1 MSRYYIRDVSTG
13 HLMRTTE
20 PKYDWVFELEEATC
34 YLSYGEAQIDAKKL
48 RDVGLWVSAV
58 TESEAVLSLARLV
71 AA

>member
-20 PKYDWVFELEEATC
+20 PKYDWVFELEDATC
-34 YLSYGEAQIDAKKL
+34 YFSYGEAQIDAMRL
-48 RDVGLWVSAV
+48 RERGLWVAAV
-58 TESEAVLSLARLV
+58 TESEAVISLARLV